1 MLTAGRFG
9 LPGYIQRYYKCA
21 AYFRCLISNRQLRS
35 SEDEVFESGNAIQDV
50 NQNSRKMSSYAL
62 LCNENIM
69 EWTNG
74 VPLEDRNSSS
84 TNLADLELGSLA
96 G

>member
-1 MLTAGRFG
+1 M
-9 LPGYIQRYYKCA
+9 
-21 AYFRCLISNRQLRS
+21 
-35 SEDEVFESGNAIQDV
+35 FESGNAIQDV

-74 VPLEDRNSSS
+74 VPLEDRSSTS